1 MKRSTVIIRVLC
13 TVLAIAAVCAVF
25 CAAFSGCAS
34 ETKSDGKPSVVVTVF
49 PIYDWVKQIAGDRVD
64 ITLLLD
70 SGVDLHSYQPSAD
83 DVVKI
88 STADLFVFVGGESD
102 AWVDD
107 IVAGAKNDDL
117 IPLDLIDELGD
128 RAKEEEIKEGMQ
140 AEEEE
145 GEEEEEG
152 PEYDEHIWLSLK
164 NASVL
169 CGAIAEKLCA
179 IDPDGSDVYNGAA
192 SDYVSKLDELD
203 KEYEK
208 AVGEAKIKT
217 VLFGDRFPFRYLVDD
232 YGLDYYAAYVGCSAE
247 SEASFETVAFLAA
260 KVDELNLPAIFQIET
275 ANGQLAETVRAAT
288 EKKDQKILT
297 LDSLQSSV
305 KEDVVWGKSYLE
317 TMRKN
322 LEVLKEALG

>member
-1 MKRSTVIIRVLC
+1 MKTTRSKVRFLCLILVL
-13 TVLAIAAVCAVF
+13 AAVCA
-25 CAAFSGCAS
+25 AFAGCSSGKTES
-34 ETKSDGKPSVVVTVF
+34 GKPSVVVTVF
-49 PIYDWVKQIAGDRVD
+49 PIYDWVRQIAGDRVD

-70 SGVDLHSYQPSAD
+70 RGVDLHSYQPTAD
-83 DVVKI
+83 DVVRI
-88 STADLFVFVGGESD
+88 STADMFIFVGGESD

-107 IVAGAKNDDL
+107 IIAGAKNGDL
-117 IPLDLIDELGD
+117 IPLDLIEELGD

-145 GEEEEEG
+145 DDEEEG

-169 CGAIAEKLCA
+169 CGVIAEKLCA
-179 IDPDGSDVYNGAA
+179 IDPDGADAYGGAA
-192 SDYVSKLDELD
+192 ADYVSKLDELD

-208 AVGEAKIKT
+208 AVGDAKIKT

-232 YGLDYYAAYVGCSAE
+232 YGLDYYAAYTGCSAE
-247 SEASFETVAFLAA
+247 SEASFETVTFLAA
-260 KVDELNLPAIFQIET
+260 KVDELSLPAILQIET
-275 ANGQLAETVRAAT
+275 ASGQLAETVRAAT
-288 EKKDQKILT
+288 ETKDQKILT

-305 KEDVVWGKSYLE
+305 KEDVENGKSYLD
-317 TMRKN
+317 TMKKN